1 VAEYDRGHK
10 GFLSIKE
17 AAVQYDVSRAK
28 VHRLIRA
35 GQLRARKDPR
45 DRRVTL
51 LLQDELDRLF
61 DIPEDTTRDDMNYE
75 TTETTG
81 RLTSETRARV
91 DALRGRMAARG
102 TARAFDSTAIIRAER
117 ERRSVELGGAVVG
130 P

>member
-1 VAEYDRGHK
+1 MAEYDRGHR

-17 AAVQYDVSRAK
+17 AAVQYAVSRAK

-61 DIPEDTTRDDMNYE
+61 DIPEDTTRDNMNYE
-75 TTETTG
+75 TTKAAG
-81 RLTSETRARV
+81 RLTSEMRARV

-102 TARAFDSTAIIRAER
+102 TARMVDSAAIIRAER
-117 ERRSVELGGAVVG
+117 ERRTVELGDAVVG

>member
-1 VAEYDRGHK
+1 MAEYDRGHK

-91 DALRGRMAARG
+91 DALRGRMAACG
-102 TARAFDSTAIIRAER
+102 SARVVDSAAIIRAER
-117 ERRSVELGGAVVG
+117 ERRSVELGDAVIG

>member
-1 VAEYDRGHK
+1 MAEYDRGHR

-17 AAVQYDVSRAK
+17 AAVQYAVSRAK

-75 TTETTG
+75 TTKAAG
-81 RLTSETRARV
+81 RLTSEMRARV

-102 TARAFDSTAIIRAER
+102 TAGMVDSAAIIRAER
-117 ERRSVELGGAVVG
+117 ERRTVELGDAVVG